1 MAPKFWYLYWRYISS
16 LSTIQY
22 SAKLRN
28 FKSFYLT
35 TQIIVASNS
44 DLFHVNPDVKQQ
56 QWCKFSLN
64 TGVLLNY
71 CTQIKHIEMVVC
83 LINKKCRCNINKR
96 GAVTHLYIK
105 SIFIIK
111 AKQTVN
117 VRTNCYC
124 SYRDWT
130 QCLTP
135 AHKSVNNLNIGNIKF
150 KQIYIK

>member
-1 MAPKFWYLYWRYISS
+1 MAPKFWYLYWIYISS
-16 LSTIQY
+16 LSTVQY

-28 FKSFYLT
+28 FKISYLM

-83 LINKKCRCNINKR
+83 LINKKNLSIGAIPISVELLLIYSLNQFLLLRLNK
-96 GAVTHLYIK
+96 LLF
-105 SIFIIK
+105 FI
-111 AKQTVN
+111 Q
-117 VRTNCYC
+117 R
-124 SYRDWT
+124 
-130 QCLTP
+130 
-135 AHKSVNNLNIGNIKF
+135 LNSMFDPQHISL
-150 KQIYIK
+150 